1 MTTPTV
7 IREWNIQ
14 GLPRDNFSTENAIL
28 ATKTSSSS
36 LCKIQVHIL
45 SHSHISSVIDPQS
58 QAVKWIKQLE
68 KSNGLKLIDLQMRDY
83 MKIIEECIKMGRPCL
98 CQNIAEDLPQTFNPI
113 LIKSIRKSSEND
125 TRWIL
130 QFIDREIEYH
140 PSFRFY
146 LSTRLANPRYKPEIY
161 SKVKIINFAVKEQ
174 GLEEQLLGKREIF
187 FVDWFSWED
196 FFCLG
201 IVVRKEKPD
210 LENAKD
216 NCIVTISAK
225 HKEKEY
231 LEEEFL
237 RLLSETQGSLLEN
250 VKVFEALDL
259 SKQSQKDIDET
270 LKLNEDLE
278 VKIDSTRENYR
289 LVAQRAATLFFV
301 LQDLTSIDSMY
312 QFSLDAYIQLF
323 LSSIEKSPRSLK
335 LNERIEKLNEYH
347 SYAVYKYGCRVR

>member
-1 MTTPTV
+1 M
-7 IREWNIQ
+7 
-14 GLPRDNFSTENAIL
+14 
-28 ATKTSSSS
+28 
-36 LCKIQVHIL
+36 
-45 SHSHISSVIDPQS
+45 
-58 QAVKWIKQLE
+58 
-68 KSNGLKLIDLQMRDY
+68 
-83 MKIIEECIKMGRPCL
+83 
-98 CQNIAEDLPQTFNPI
+98 
-113 LIKSIRKSSEND
+113 
-125 TRWIL
+125 
-130 QFIDREIEYH
+130 
-140 PSFRFY
+140 
-146 LSTRLANPRYKPEIY
+146 
-161 SKVKIINFAVKEQ
+161 
-174 GLEEQLLGKREIF
+174 
-187 FVDWFSWED
+187 
-196 FFCLG
+196 
-201 IVVRKEKPD
+201 RKEKPD

-225 HKEKEY
+225 HKEKEH